1 MYCSALPLFIRSCNR
16 RLLVN
21 AVDKLGVWERTL
33 RRLQPKLGEGDQREI
48 RELLRTVAASGFDD
62 PF

>member
-33 RRLQPKLGEGDQREI
+33 RRLQPKLEKGDQREI
-48 RELLRTVAASGFDD
+48 SELLRTVAASSFDD